1 MSSLPPRPQF
11 PAPTRALLQ
20 RLFGE
25 APEASLSSLRAAH
38 ARAGL
43 GADAQ
48 RTLQGLH
55 LAGAVRPV
63 PDAPGR
69 FARCDQPPLCRIA
82 ASPARQDREVDLQ
95 AVLAAMRARRLR
107 SGALLRPQD
116 FPGEDGAAVI
126 ALLLRRRW
134 AARTRECRV
143 ILTPEG
149 HRAMWAPATSLDA
162 GEARWHGVH
171 RFRMQSSASLAH
183 R

>member
-55 LAGAVRPV
+55 RAGAVRPV

-82 ASPARQDREVDLQ
+82 ASPARQDREVDL
-95 AVLAAMRARRLR
+95 
-107 SGALLRPQD
+107 
-116 FPGEDGAAVI
+116 
-126 ALLLRRRW
+126 
-134 AARTRECRV
+134 
-143 ILTPEG
+143 
-149 HRAMWAPATSLDA
+149 SLI
-162 GEARWHGVH
+162 HI
-171 RFRMQSSASLAH
+171 
-183 R
+183 